1 MDENRHKKVTFTVV
15 NGSWNTE
22 SDWYK
27 NNIGNTDAD
36 TATDTIPV
44 NVPLRNG
51 KGTLTPDLVPHVD
64 NQDMTPADDYKAPGT
79 WGNNAPDTNTDAIT
93 EDGTYHYTY
102 TFPEANTYTIT
113 YRWVTGTEVP
123 EDVSLPA
130 QQEKKEDGNG
140 TNPTFTI
147 KSVTSDDEKWSF
159 SGWYTNEALTGTAI
173 SDSYTF
179 PEDNAN
185 DTKNLT
191 LYGKWTHDP
200 CTVTFYADYF
210 QPAQG
215 HFNTDDYEAGR
226 RKIYQLADR
235 LRFQAN
241 FWNSNEQGFA
251 HLLPQQL
258 V

>member
-1 MDENRHKKVTFTVV
+1 ME
-15 NGSWNTE
+15 
-22 SDWYK
+22 
-27 NNIGNTDAD
+27 
-36 TATDTIPV
+36 
-44 NVPLRNG
+44 
-51 KGTLTPDLVPHVD
+51 
-64 NQDMTPADDYKAPGT
+64 PADGYKAPGT
-79 WGNNAPDTNTDAIT
+79 WGDNAPDTNTDAIT
-93 EDGTYHYTY
+93 EDGDYEYTY
-102 TFPEANTYTIT
+102 TFPEADTYTIT

-123 EDVSLPA
+123 EGVSLPA

-159 SGWYTNEALTGTAI
+159 SGWYTNEELTGTAI

-215 HFNTDDYEAGR
+215 HFNTDDYTISYTVPYGSTLAKVSKAVPTPVTDPAHPYYFEGWGDFEPPDTQGEQEGTEDTEDAEDTEDTEEPVTHSDDSLSTAGTFYTS
-226 RKIYQLADR
+226 KAIQDMTIKSDL
-235 LRFQAN
+235 N
-241 FWNSNEQGFA
+241 FVAQ
-251 HLLPQQL
+251 
-258 V
+258 